1 MSATLPVAALR
12 AEHWRRHVAGLA
24 PHRRL
29 AALDDATLAARLAAL
44 PGGDDARDARAVAGA
59 SANAPQ
65 LAPVAWFGPTDDRR
79 DPWLDPDLAP
89 AARRH
94 AERTCYLIGTAA
106 IATRSAGRLRLH
118 HATYGEYH
126 SLCRDDPFWD
136 QPVALE
142 RLDGAPTDFGYTGYL
157 LDAQTV
163 LTCWHGWEHFSA
175 RAQVAVFGYA
185 RRDAHGDPLERPVA
199 HVLPVAA
206 QPASDPGPAATGT
219 SGIATP
225 RGGSARDWVLLRLEH
240 PVTHLGAL
248 APPPLALPRAGR
260 AVYTLGHP
268 CGLPLKLAD
277 GARVLAVEGATFRA
291 DLDTFTG
298 NSGSP
303 AFDAA
308 THALVGLVL
317 EGQKDE
323 GDFEPVPARGC
334 YVARQVGRH
343 LVGQSGVTTAA
354 FAAAVTR

>member
-1 MSATLPVAALR
+1 MSAPLPAAALR

-24 PHRRL
+24 PHPRL
-29 AALDDATLAARLAAL
+29 ADLDDAALAARLAML
-44 PGGDDARDARAVAGA
+44 PAAGEVVADPFA
-59 SANAPQ
+59 TAPRV
-65 LAPVAWFGPTDDRR
+65 APVAWFGPTDDRR
-79 DPWLDPDLAP
+79 DPWLAEEVPA

-94 AERTCYLIGTAA
+94 AERTCYLVGAAA
-106 IATRSAGRLRLH
+106 IATRRAGRLRLH

-142 RLDGAPTDFGYTGYL
+142 RLDGVPTDFGYTGYL
-157 LDAQTV
+157 VDAQTV
-163 LTCWHGWEHFSA
+163 LTCWHGWEHFSS

-185 RRDAHGDPLERPVA
+185 RRDAQADPLELPVSQ
-199 HVLPVAA
+199 VLPVAA
-206 QPASDPGPAATGT
+206 RPVSDPGAAPVAAD
-219 SGIATP
+219 SAARP
-225 RGGSARDWVLLRLEH
+225 RGGSPRDWVLLRLEH

-248 APPPLALPRAGR
+248 EPPALALPRTGR

-277 GARVLAVEGATFRA
+277 RARVLAVDGASFRS

-303 AFDAA
+303 VFDAA
-308 THALVGLVL
+308 SHALVGLVL

-334 YVARQVGRH
+334 YVAHQVGRH
-343 LVGQSGVTTAA
+343 LVGQLGVTTAA